1 MAEGANGADD
11 RGDGD
16 GGDRAGVT
24 EGVSFVLGAR
34 ANGPPLP
41 PSASGSR
48 GSRPK
53 MLGGSDARAT
63 QKGKRNTRILASLIF
78 SSPVVRVEWSIEDIQ
93 GRLPRPFLCLDST

>member
-34 ANGPPLP
+34 VNGPPLP

-53 MLGGSDARAT
+53 KLGGSDGRPT

-78 SSPVVRVEWSIEDIQ
+78 SSPGSSRVEHRGHTRSTSSSI
-93 GRLPRPFLCLDST
+93 PMP